1 MHAIVVH
8 AAIRDL
14 EETRQVLRDE
24 TLPMLSALPGF
35 VTGWWL
41 APVGGKGLAVVVFES
56 EEAVRNALTM
66 VQAGPHPFPFATRLT
81 TEVREVVCH
90 A

>member
-14 EETRQVLRDE
+14 DEPRQMLGDE
-24 TLPMLSALPGF
+24 TLPMLSALSGF
-35 VTGWWL
+35 VTGWCL
-41 APVGGKGLAVVVFES
+41 APVQGKGLAVVVFES
-56 EEAVRNALTM
+56 EEAARSALTT
-66 VQAGPHPFPFATRLT
+66 VQAGPHPLPFATRLT
-81 TEVREVVCH
+81 TEVREVVYH

>member
-1 MHAIVVH
+1 MHAVVVR

-35 VTGWWL
+35 ETGWCL
-41 APVGGKGLAVVVFES
+41 APVEGKGLAIVVFES
-56 EEAVRNALTM
+56 DEAARNALTK

-81 TEVREVVCH
+81 IEVREVVGH